1 MLTYATAAICAL
13 IFARLFTY
21 QRNGARFRRAVSLLA
36 AGVMMCCGAAVIYII
51 TGKLKVAPYAWPMVG
66 MLAVFAAGVWRCR
79 GNLAAVLDY
88 PQAWDGRE
96 RRHVPK

>member
-1 MLTYATAAICAL
+1 
-13 IFARLFTY
+13 
-21 QRNGARFRRAVSLLA
+21 
-36 AGVMMCCGAAVIYII
+36 MMCCGAAVIYII